1 MVYPGLFYLFVNYCS
16 YGLFNDALSVL
27 DYTASMAGRSGN
39 DDVEWHVAAGTKGK
53 TTWARICSAEGEIQ
67 TGQLFKCKW
76 EAIGW
81 PVNKGPAKQKS
92 RLRLQQ
98 TEPCVLLTALQ
109 ETLPDTPAL
118 SVP

>member
-53 TTWARICSAEGEIQ
+53 TT
-67 TGQLFKCKW
+67 
-76 EAIGW
+76 
-81 PVNKGPAKQKS
+81 
-92 RLRLQQ
+92 
-98 TEPCVLLTALQ
+98 
-109 ETLPDTPAL
+109 
-118 SVP
+118 